1 MRTRGGRLAVVASLA
16 AGAALVLGGC
26 GRISAGDT
34 GTGGTSAAE
43 LGFKEY
49 AGAVDYPSV
58 TGPHD
63 KGYVAPREGLRQ
75 LVPLGDC
82 ALGEGTFANGYRYVN
97 VNWTGSHGCTK
108 LSITPKPG
116 ADDETD
122 VPYSMR

>member
-26 GRISAGDT
+26 GRISAGDSGTGDT

-58 TGPHD
+58 TGPHN

-82 ALGEGTFANGYRYVN
+82 ALGGGRLPTGTA
-97 VNWTGSHGCTK
+97 
-108 LSITPKPG
+108 
-116 ADDETD
+116 
-122 VPYSMR
+122 M